1 MRALAGLP
9 RTVWLLGAISLLND
23 AASDMI
29 YPLVPL
35 YLASVLLAG
44 PRALGVI
51 EGVAEAVSSLL
62 KLCTGVLADRM
73 RRTRVW
79 ILAGYGIAGA
89 ARPLIALAT
98 SWPGVLACRFADRVG
113 KGLRSAPRDALL
125 AQSVGPEQRGLA
137 FGLHRAMDNGGAV
150 LGPLAAAALLA
161 LGLSLRQVFLCAI
174 VPAIVVM
181 MLALRLREP
190 STSPSSTSPPSTRP
204 ALTGAPATGIA
215 FDWRFAALP
224 ARYRRYLLALGL
236 FTLGNSSNMFLLLRA
251 QELGLGATR
260 ITLLWAL
267 YSAVA
272 AVASTPLSALS
283 DRLGR
288 VPLIVAGWSAYAVL
302 YLAMGLM
309 DAGADGLWLAFGAYG
324 LVSAAI
330 EGSEKALV
338 ADLVPAARSGT
349 AFGWYY
355 LVAGLLLLP
364 ASVVFGALWHAL
376 GALAAFGFA
385 AACAALA
392 SLLLLWGLGRDLQ
405 PAEETE

>member
-44 PRALGVI
+44 PRALGLI

-62 KLCTGVLADRM
+62 KLFAGVLADRM
-73 RRTRVW
+73 RRTRIW
-79 ILAGYGIAGA
+79 IIAGYGIAGA
-89 ARPLIALAT
+89 ARPLIGLT
-98 SWPGVLACRFADRVG
+98 SHWLGVLACRFADRVG

-125 AQSVGPEQRGLA
+125 AQSVAPERRGLA

-150 LGPLAAAALLA
+150 LGPLAAAGLLA

-181 MLALRLREP
+181 VLALRLRDP
-190 STSPSSTSPPSTRP
+190 VH
-204 ALTGAPATGIA
+204 AAPAPKVS

-224 ARYRRYLLALGL
+224 SRYRRYLFALGL

-251 QELGLGATR
+251 QEIGLGATR

-272 AVASTPLSALS
+272 AAASTPLSALS
-283 DRLGR
+283 DRVGR
-288 VPLIVAGWSAYAVL
+288 VRLIVAGWIAYAVL
-302 YLAMGLM
+302 YLVMGLV
-309 DAGADGLWLAFGAYG
+309 DAGAGWLWLVFAAYG

-338 ADLVPAARSGT
+338 ADLVPATRSGT

-364 ASVVFGALWHAL
+364 ASVIFGALWHRL

-385 AACAALA
+385 AACAATA
-392 SLLLLWGLGRDLQ
+392 ALLLFWGLGWNLR
-405 PAEETE
+405 PAKEEA